1 MSEKNGG
8 IDSGEEQELTEA
20 SLEKASGGSA
30 PRAQLDH
37 VGACNF
43 TAEIEEAL
51 PPGPERMSLG
61 WAIQRAPRK
70 YCNRRLISYLCDGP
84 FLPRIEYTSTT

>member
-30 PRAQLDH
+30 RRAQLDH
-37 VGACNF
+37 VGAYNF
-43 TAEIEEAL
+43 TAEIEATPATGSGANEL
-51 PPGPERMSLG
+51 PMGDTAGAEEIL
-61 WAIQRAPRK
+61 
-70 YCNRRLISYLCDGP
+70 
-84 FLPRIEYTSTT
+84 